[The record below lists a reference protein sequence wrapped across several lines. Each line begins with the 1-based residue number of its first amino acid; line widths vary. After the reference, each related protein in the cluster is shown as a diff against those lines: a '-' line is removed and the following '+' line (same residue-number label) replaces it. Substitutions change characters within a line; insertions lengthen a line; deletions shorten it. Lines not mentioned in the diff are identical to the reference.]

1 MCVYGIFKLD
11 TKENFIAHRWK
22 NIRKGSEYA
31 YIEYVSCP
39 DRKISEKGSEYAYIE
54 YLNWTQK
61 RILCHTLIEKYR
73 KGNEYA
79 YRIYELDTRKILC
92 HTDRKISKG

>member
-31 YIEYVSCP
+31 YIEYVNCT
-39 DRKISEKGSEYAYIE
+39 DRKISEKGSGYAYIE

-61 RILCHTLIEKYR
+61 RILCHTLREKYQR
-73 KGNEYA
+73 VTNMRIEYVNWITGTKF
-79 YRIYELDTRKILC
+79 YVV
-92 HTDRKISKG
+92 H